1 MSLFHAGTVPALDS
15 DGNPISG
22 ATWNFYATGTLT
34 PRNVYS
40 DSGYVTSLG
49 SVVTADAAGRFANIF
64 VKDSTPTR
72 GILKD
77 AAGAT
82 IKDIDPVTVSSG
94 AGSIVTSI
102 DVGGASSGLVFTG
115 GPVTS
120 SGTISVGAASALAVA
135 YGGTGAQT
143 AAAARGNLSA
153 AKSGANTDITSLQDG
168 TTIAAGGTIA
178 ASSIGYRGLPAS
190 SQTQGSAITL
200 ALTDAGKRV
209 PNTLGGWV
217 IPANA
222 SVAFPSDTVIGLY
235 NNSSSTQTVS
245 ITTDTL
251 RWAGTTSTG
260 TRTVAAYGWCW
271 ITKVASTEWSAS
283 GNLT

>member
-34 PRNVYS
+34 PRNVFA
-40 DSGYVTSLG
+40 DSAYVTSLG
-49 SVVTADAAGRFANIF
+49 SQETADAAGRFVPIF
-64 VKDSTPTR
+64 LNDSTPTR
-72 GILKD
+72 AILKD
-77 AAGAT
+77 AGGAT
-82 IKDIDPVTVSSG
+82 ILDLDPATVSSG
-94 AGSIVTSI
+94 AGSIVSSI
-102 DVGGASSGLVFTG
+102 DVGGAASGLVFTG

-120 SGTISVGAASALAVA
+120 SGTIDVDPTSALAVA

-143 AAAARGNLSA
+143 ASGARTNLSA
-153 AKSGANTDITSLQDG
+153 AKSGANTDITSLEDG

-178 ASSIGYRGLPAS
+178 AASIGFRGLPQLTKTAS
-190 SQTQGSAITL
+190 YTL
-200 ALTDAGKRV
+200 ALTDAGKHV
-209 PNTLGGWV
+209 SITTGGII

-222 SVAFPSDTVIGLY
+222 SIAFPIGTIVTIY
-235 NNSSSTQTVS
+235 NNSGSTQTLS

-251 RWAGTTSTG
+251 RWAGTASTG
-260 TRTVAAYGWCW
+260 SRTIAAYGLA
-271 ITKVASTEWSAS
+271 TVMKVDTAVWAAS

>member
-1 MSLFHAGTVPALDS
+1 MSLFHAGLQPAIDS
-15 DGNPISG
+15 DGAPIAG
-22 ATWNFYATGTLT
+22 ATWNFYDTGTTT
-34 PRNVYS
+34 PRNVFS
-40 DSGYVTSLG
+40 DSAATVSLG
-49 SVVTADAAGRFANIF
+49 SILTADATGRFDVAFVDDAN
-64 VKDSTPTR
+64 PTR
-72 GILKD
+72 AILKD
-77 AAGAT
+77 AGGAT
-82 IKDIDPVTVSSG
+82 LLDIDPVTVSSG
-94 AGSIVTSI
+94 GGTIVSSI
-102 DVGGASSGLVFTG
+102 DVSGGTTGLTTSD

-120 SGTISVGAASALAVA
+120 SGTITVAGTLAVA
-135 YGGTGAQT
+135 NGGTGAT
-143 AAAARGNLSA
+143 NATNARLGLSA
-153 AKSGANTDITSLQDG
+153 AKSGANTDITSLEDG

-178 ASSIGYRGLPAS
+178 ATSVGYRGLPLS
-190 SQTQGSAITL
+190 GQTQGAGITL

-209 PNTLGGWV
+209 ANTTGGWT

-222 SVAFPSDTVIGLY
+222 SIAFPVDTVIGLY
-235 NNSSSTQTVS
+235 NNSSSTQTVA

>member
-1 MSLFHAGTVPALDS
+1 MSLFHAGTFPALDS

-34 PRNVYS
+34 PRNVFA
-40 DSGYVTSLG
+40 DSAYVTSLG
-49 SVVTADAAGRFANIF
+49 SQETADAAGRFVPIF
-64 VKDSTPTR
+64 LNDSTPTR
-72 GILKD
+72 AILKD
-77 AAGAT
+77 AGGTT
-82 IKDIDPVTVSSG
+82 ILDLDPATVSSG
-94 AGSIVTSI
+94 AGSIVSSV
-102 DVGGASSGLVFTG
+102 DVDGASSGLVFTG

-120 SGTISVGAASALAVA
+120 SGTIDVDATSALAVA

-143 AAAARGNLSA
+143 ASGGRTNLSA

-178 ASSIGYRGLPAS
+178 ADSIGYRGLPQLTKTAS
-190 SQTQGSAITL
+190 YTL
-200 ALTDAGKRV
+200 ALTDAGKHISI
-209 PNTLGGWV
+209 TTGGII

-222 SVAFPSDTVIGLY
+222 SIAFPIGTIVTIF
-235 NNSSSTQTVS
+235 NNSGSTQTLS

-251 RWAGTTSTG
+251 RWAGTATTG
-260 TRTVAAYGWCW
+260 SRTIAAYGLA
-271 ITKVASTEWSAS
+271 TVLKVDTAVWAAS

>member
-34 PRNVYS
+34 PRNVFA

-49 SVVTADAAGRFANIF
+49 SQETADAAGRFVPIF
-64 VKDSTPTR
+64 LNDSTPTR
-72 GILKD
+72 AILKD
-77 AAGAT
+77 AGGAT
-82 IKDIDPVTVSSG
+82 ILDLDPATVSSG
-94 AGSIVTSI
+94 AGSIVSSV
-102 DVGGASSGLVFTG
+102 DVDGAASGLVFTG
-115 GPVTS
+115 GPITS
-120 SGTISVGAASALAVA
+120 TGDITVDATSALAVA

-143 AAAARGNLSA
+143 ASGARTNLSA
-153 AKSGANTDITSLQDG
+153 AKSGANTDLTSLSDAC
-168 TTIAAGGTIA
+168 TVAEVGTIA
-178 ASSIGYRGLPAS
+178 AASVGYRGLPQLTKTAS
-190 SQTQGSAITL
+190 YTL
-200 ALTDAGKRV
+200 ALADAGKHISI
-209 PNTLGGWV
+209 TTGGII

-222 SVAFPSDTVIGLY
+222 SVAFPIGTIITIY
-235 NNSSSTQTVS
+235 NNSGSTQVLS

-260 TRTVAAYGWCW
+260 SRTIAAYGLA
-271 ITKVASTEWSAS
+271 TVVKVDTAVWAAS

>member
-34 PRNVYS
+34 PRNVFA
-40 DSGYVTSLG
+40 DSAYVTSLG
-49 SVVTADAAGRFANIF
+49 SQETADAAGRFVPIF
-64 VKDSTPTR
+64 LNDSTPTR
-72 GILKD
+72 AILKD
-77 AAGAT
+77 AGGAT
-82 IKDIDPVTVSSG
+82 ILDLDPATVSSG
-94 AGSIVTSI
+94 AGSIVSSV
-102 DVGGASSGLVFTG
+102 DVDGAASGLVFTG

-120 SGTISVGAASALAVA
+120 SGTIDVDPTSALAVA

-143 AAAARGNLSA
+143 ASGARTNLSA
-153 AKSGANTDITSLQDG
+153 AKSGANTDITSLEDG

-178 ASSIGYRGLPAS
+178 AASIGFRGLPQLTKTAS
-190 SQTQGSAITL
+190 YTL
-200 ALTDAGKRV
+200 ALTDAGKHV
-209 PNTLGGWV
+209 SITTGGII

-222 SVAFPSDTVIGLY
+222 SIAFPIGTIVTIY
-235 NNSSSTQTVS
+235 NNSGSTQTLS

-251 RWAGTTSTG
+251 RWAGTASTG
-260 TRTVAAYGWCW
+260 SRTIAAYGLA
-271 ITKVASTEWSAS
+271 TVMKVDTAVWAAS

>member
-1 MSLFHAGTVPALDS
+1 MSLFHAGTFPALDS

-34 PRNVYS
+34 PRNVFA
-40 DSGYVTSLG
+40 DSAYVTSLG
-49 SVVTADAAGRFANIF
+49 SQETADAAGRFVPIF
-64 VKDSTPTR
+64 VNDSTPTR
-72 GILKD
+72 AILKD
-77 AAGAT
+77 AGGAT
-82 IKDIDPVTVSSG
+82 ILDLDPATVSSG
-94 AGSIVTSI
+94 AGSIVSSVDVSGGTTGLTS
-102 DVGGASSGLVFTG
+102 SG

-120 SGTISVGAASALAVA
+120 SGTITLGGMLAVA
-135 YGGTGAQT
+135 SGGTGGAS
-143 AAAARGNLSA
+143 AAAARNNLSA

-168 TTIAAGGTIA
+168 ATIAAGGTIA

-190 SQTQGSAITL
+190 SQTTGSAITL

-222 SVAFPSDTVIGLY
+222 SVAFPQDTVIALY
-235 NNSSSTQTVS
+235 NNSSSPQTVS

-271 ITKVASTEWSAS
+271 ITKVAATEWSAS